1 MQEERVPEAQRKNE
15 SNQWPK
21 KSFTFTSVFA
31 CALHCRRL
39 RIASRGTQIQRSFH
53 HNTTKRKA
61 REKEKKKRKKNLH
74 TFDIPPRKTKL
85 IPSLHHPALIAQ
97 AMVRRRVR
105 DVQAEVE
112 HAGRVMAGSV
122 QEERKERRL
131 VHHDDEQA

>member
-1 MQEERVPEAQRKNE
+1 VHCTACVAKPRKKG
-15 SNQWPK
+15 QK
-21 KSFTFTSVFA
+21 KKKTRF
-31 CALHCRRL
+31 LHHK
-39 RIASRGTQIQRSFH
+39 RGD
-53 HNTTKRKA
+53 KERKA
-61 REKEKKKRKKNLH
+61 TH
-74 TFDIPPRKTKL
+74 TFNIHPRKTKL